1 LSLYFI
7 HNLLKET
14 ELELIKKIQS
24 YQEMNFEKFSFIGK
38 IDKIESDFN
47 TYLEQIEAMKN
58 VDFDPNQMHTPEF
71 YLQTIINRKR
81 PETAVPCDS
90 RTNKKPSFDE
100 SEIKIK
106 SSRIKTSINKRESI
120 NKGNIMNKK
129 NEGPTL
135 NNKINK
141 NENKNFIGNF
151 EDMFEFDPEF
161 IENNMQNEI
170 VGEPINI
177 DNINEESAFPNRPQA
192 FTTTI
197 GRGNNNRRGETEKN
211 FNNFRFKNSNIIRSN
226 QILLKYFKN
235 LYF

>member
-1 LSLYFI
+1 
-7 HNLLKET
+7 
-14 ELELIKKIQS
+14 
-24 YQEMNFEKFSFIGK
+24 MNFDKLSFIGK
-38 IDKIESDFN
+38 IDKIDSDFN

-58 VDFDPNQMHTPEF
+58 VDLDPNQMHTPEF

-81 PETAVPCDS
+81 PETAVPCDG
-90 RTNKKPSFDE
+90 RTNKKSSFDE

-106 SSRIKTSINKRESI
+106 SSRIKTSINKRESL
-120 NKGNIMNKK
+120 NKGNMINK
-129 NEGPTL
+129 NVEGSNL

-141 NENKNFIGNF
+141 NENKNFNIGNF

-161 IENNMQNEI
+161 IENNHMQNEI

-211 FNNFRFKNSNIIRSN
+211 FNNFRFKNSNAVRSKLN
-226 QILLKYFKN
+226 FKK
-235 LYF
+235 